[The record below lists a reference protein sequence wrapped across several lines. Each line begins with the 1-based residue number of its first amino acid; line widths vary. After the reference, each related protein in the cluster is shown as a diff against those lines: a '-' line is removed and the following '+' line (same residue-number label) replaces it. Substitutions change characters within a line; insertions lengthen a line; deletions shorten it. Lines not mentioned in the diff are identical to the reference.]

1 MRGKKAIKCFARSV
15 AAVFTAPLWLLVRAE
30 FATTRTETW
39 FSAGAELLSL
49 IPGRTGEF
57 FRRAFYR
64 MTLEFCAAECC
75 VGFGTMLTHP
85 QTRIGHRV
93 FIGGRCMI
101 GKAVIE
107 DDVAIGSNV
116 DVLSGRHQHNFDLT
130 NRPILEQGGTFT
142 PVRIGCNSWIGNSA
156 VIMADIGEGCV
167 VGAGSVVVKPVPA
180 RSVVVGNPARVVR
193 IREPSEPSLHEAR
206 SDADAIFR

>member
-1 MRGKKAIKCFARSV
+1 MRGKKAIKCFARSL
-15 AAVFTAPLWLLVRAE
+15 AAVLTAPLWLLVRAE
-30 FATTRTETW
+30 LATTQTETW

-49 IPGRTGEF
+49 MPGRTGELL
-57 FRRAFYR
+57 RLAFYR

-116 DVLSGRHQHNFDLT
+116 DILSGRYQHNFDST
-130 NRPILEQGGTFT
+130 DRPILEQGGTFSR
-142 PVRIGCNSWIGNSA
+142 VRIGSNSWIGNSA

-167 VGAGSVVVKPVPA
+167 VGAGSVVVKPVPP
-180 RSVVVGNPARVVR
+180 RSVIVGNPARLVR
-193 IREPSEPSLHEAR
+193 MREPSEPSSREVR
-206 SDADAIFR
+206 SNADAILL